1 MRVLPSPLS
10 SADAQDPGSRIGVLE
25 DVLADVERRQFRLTK
40 GHVEIRGEK
49 GWIERQAV
57 AVLRKLLSPYGLV
70 HPLRIVVTKGDEPG
84 PSMSGPLRRGGSRS
98 ARSSSTA
105 PSRPVLGTSCR
116 QIAA

>member
-1 MRVLPSPLS
+1 LGLGIPQGPIEGIIGARVGP
-10 SADAQDPGSRIGVLE
+10 
-25 DVLADVERRQFRLTK
+25 K

-84 PSMSGPLRRGGSRS
+84 PSMSGPLRKGGVQVGSIIFDG
-98 ARSSSTA
+98 AVATL
-105 PSRPVLGTSCR
+105 VLGTSCR